1 MLSYEICETV
11 KNTYFEVHLQT
22 TASTSQAKNTAEAV
36 TEFSKIET
44 AEEEIS
50 HSMLDNYEVKNFKL
64 RYLLNPIHHCKAEN
78 LKFSKINQKKLSRLK
93 YLTEFCLNLCE
104 NYNFFHAYQGT
115 LVTTVTCRYLA
126 LNFDIEF

>member
-22 TASTSQAKNTAEAV
+22 TASQAKNTAEAV

-78 LKFSKINQKKLSRLK
+78 LKFSKINQKKLSRLM

-104 NYNFFHAYQGT
+104 ITTFFMHIRE
-115 LVTTVTCRYLA
+115 LW
-126 LNFDIEF
+126 